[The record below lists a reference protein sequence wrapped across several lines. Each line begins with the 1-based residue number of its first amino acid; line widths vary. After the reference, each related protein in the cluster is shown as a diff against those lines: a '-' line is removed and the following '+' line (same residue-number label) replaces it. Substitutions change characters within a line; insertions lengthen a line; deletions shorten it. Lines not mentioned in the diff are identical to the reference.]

1 MEIKGLIGRKKD
13 IFEYVFKKFSYFYKI
28 TANDDGVTYDIHF
41 KSSAKYEFRFDKE
54 IEEVRIIMDGYT
66 VILDTSEFLTIT
78 IM

>member
-13 IFEYVFKKFSYFYKI
+13 IFEYVFKKFEHFYAI
-28 TANDDGVTYDIHF
+28 TANEDKITYDIHF
-41 KSSAKYEFRFDKE
+41 RSSAKYELKFDKE
-54 IEEVRIIMDGYT
+54 IEEVRITIEGYT